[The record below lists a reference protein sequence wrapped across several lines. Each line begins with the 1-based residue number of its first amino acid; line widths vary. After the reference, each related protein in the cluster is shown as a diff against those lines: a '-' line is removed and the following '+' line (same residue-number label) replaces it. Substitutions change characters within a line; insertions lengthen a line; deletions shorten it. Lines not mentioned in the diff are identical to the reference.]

1 MTDLRPTPVGRT
13 RGEKFWDGVKHAMT
27 SPWVALSVVIGV
39 LGAYSTWLR
48 FARGLGASTNLSDD
62 FPWGIWIGFDVLCG
76 VGLAAGGFSIC
87 AMVHILNMKK
97 YRPLLRPA
105 VLTAFIGYVLVVGGL
120 MFDLGHPWRIW
131 HALVMWNPH
140 SVMFEVAWCVML
152 YTTVLAMEVSIL
164 FFERFKMMRMTKVMH
179 GLAFP
184 LALASVLLSMLHQSS
199 LGSLFLIVPGRLHEL
214 WYTPLLPLLF
224 FLSAIGA
231 GMAMVIVESNLSARG
246 FGHELPR
253 PALTG
258 AARFASGALVLYLIV
273 RFADLMRTGA
283 LYNLRLGERATWFF
297 ILEIVV
303 GFVLPIVYFNLPAV
317 LKNRKSLYRASQ
329 LCLLGFVINR
339 LNVSVTGFEVVS
351 GRTYVPAWT
360 EVMITFSIITAGVWA
375 VYFAERYLPVLEAH
389 PRVDESWRRHVRK
402 TGGALALPSPV
413 KVG

>member
-1 MTDLRPTPVGRT
+1 MTERT
-13 RGEKFWDGVKHAMT
+13 RGEKFRDGVKHAMT
-27 SPWVALSVVIGV
+27 SPWVALTAIIGI

-48 FARGLGASTNLSDD
+48 FARGLGASTNMNDE

-76 VGLAAGGFSIC
+76 VGLAAGGFFIC

-97 YRPLLRPA
+97 YRPLVRPA

-131 HALVMWNPH
+131 HAIVMWNPH

-164 FFERFKMMRMTKVMH
+164 FFERFNMKRMTKIMH

-231 GMAMVIVESNLSARG
+231 GLSMVIVESNLSARG
-246 FGHELPR
+246 FSHELPR
-253 PALTG
+253 PALLG
-258 AARFASGALVLYLIV
+258 AARLASGALSLYLIV

-283 LYNLRLGERATWFF
+283 LYNLRLDERATWFF

-303 GFVLPIVYFNLPAV
+303 GFVIPIVYFNLPAV

-360 EVMITFSIITAGVWA
+360 EVMITFTIITAGVWA
-375 VYFAERYLPVLEAH
+375 VYFAERYLPVLETH
-389 PRVDESWRRHVRK
+389 PRVDENWQRHVKK
-402 TGGALALPSPV
+402 TQGSLAAHSAV
-413 KVG
+413 KVDGLPAAR